1 MLWKV
6 QASALPRSPR
16 AGVPA
21 GPGLSAHQALP
32 LTDVGGPA
40 PDTTEPVTLVGGRC
54 GGVGSLEY
62 AVVCVLKQQCPSCF
76 GNMDEGDSG
85 LPRMLGMVS

>member
-54 GGVGSLEY
+54 GGVGEGRIQASRLQPCSPR
-62 AVVCVLKQQCPSCF
+62 AVWLSSVFHEALRFQ
-76 GNMDEGDSG
+76 
-85 LPRMLGMVS
+85 